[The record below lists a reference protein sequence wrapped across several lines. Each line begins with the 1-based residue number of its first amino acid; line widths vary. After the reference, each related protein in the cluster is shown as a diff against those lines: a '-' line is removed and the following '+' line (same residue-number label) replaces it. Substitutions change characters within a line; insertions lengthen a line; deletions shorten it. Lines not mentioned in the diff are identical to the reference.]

1 MRGGPLSG
9 LPGQPFKNRTLAMA
23 SQTPNR
29 LLDLFGVELP
39 VIQAPMAGATTPDMV
54 IATSNAGGLGSLP
67 SALYSETELRAALDT
82 VRAGTRR
89 PINVNFFAH
98 VTPTEDPARQAAWRR
113 RLTPYYVEA
122 GLDPDQ
128 PLAAGGRAPFDAALC
143 AVVEDYRPEVVSFH
157 FGLPAPALLDR
168 VKRTGAKVL
177 SSATTLA
184 EALWLEAHG
193 VDAVIAMG
201 AEAGGHRGNFLTD
214 DMSAQVGTFAL
225 LPRIADAVSV
235 PVIAA
240 GGIAD
245 RRGSLAAFTLGAD
258 AVQVGTAYLLTPE
271 AKISAL
277 HRQALTSGDDATAIT
292 NLFTGRP
299 ARGIVNR
306 LMAEVGPLS
315 DMAPAFP
322 TAGAALAPLR
332 AAAEAAGR
340 GDFSPLWA
348 GQAFRLA
355 KPMSS
360 ADLTRSLG
368 GAG

>member
-1 MRGGPLSG
+1 MSLQNHR
-9 LPGQPFKNRTLAMA
+9 
-23 SQTPNR
+23 R
-29 LLDLFGVELP
+29 LLDLLGVELP

-54 IATSNAGGLGSLP
+54 IAVSNAGGLGSLP

-82 VRAGTRR
+82 VRAGTSG
-89 PINVNFFAH
+89 PINLNFFTH
-98 VTPTEDPARQAAWRR
+98 VAPAEDPARQAAWRR
-113 RLTPYYVEA
+113 RLAPYYVEA

-128 PLAAGGRAPFDAALC
+128 PLAAGGRAPFDEAFC

-157 FGLPAPALLDR
+157 FGPPAPALLDR

-184 EALWLEAHG
+184 EAQWLEARG

-214 DMSAQVGTFAL
+214 DMSTQVGTFAL

-245 RRGSLAAFTLGAD
+245 RRGALAAFALGAE

-271 AKISAL
+271 AKVSAA
-277 HRQALTSGDDATAIT
+277 HREALRSAEEATAIT

-306 LMAEVGPLS
+306 LMTELGPLS
-315 DMAPAFP
+315 DLAPAFP
-322 TAGAALAPLR
+322 TAGTALAPLR

-355 KPMSS
+355 KPMS
-360 ADLTRSLG
+360 AAALTRSLG
-368 GAG
+368 GVG

>member
-1 MRGGPLSG
+1 MSLQNHR
-9 LPGQPFKNRTLAMA
+9 
-23 SQTPNR
+23 R
-29 LLDLFGVELP
+29 LLDLLGVELP

-54 IATSNAGGLGSLP
+54 IAVSNAGGLGSLP
-67 SALYSETELRAALDT
+67 SALYSEAELRAALDA
-82 VRAGTRR
+82 VRAGTSG
-89 PINVNFFAH
+89 PINLNFFTHLA
-98 VTPTEDPARQAAWRR
+98 PAEDPARQAAWRR
-113 RLTPYYVEA
+113 RLAPYYVEA

-128 PLAAGGRAPFDAALC
+128 PLAAGGRAPFDEAFC

-157 FGLPAPALLDR
+157 FGLPTPALLDR

-184 EALWLEAHG
+184 EAQWLEARG

-214 DMSAQVGTFAL
+214 DMGAQVGTFAL

-245 RRGSLAAFTLGAD
+245 RRGALAAFALGAE

-271 AKISAL
+271 AKVSAV
-277 HRQALTSGDDATAIT
+277 HREALRSAEEATAIT

-306 LMAEVGPLS
+306 LMTELGPLS
-315 DMAPAFP
+315 DLAPAFP
-322 TAGAALAPLR
+322 TAGTALAPLR

-355 KPMSS
+355 KPMS
-360 ADLTRSLG
+360 AAALTRSLG
-368 GAG
+368 GVD

>member
-1 MRGGPLSG
+1 MSLQNHR
-9 LPGQPFKNRTLAMA
+9 
-23 SQTPNR
+23 R
-29 LLDLFGVELP
+29 LLDLLGVELP

-54 IATSNAGGLGSLP
+54 IAVSNAGGLGSLP

-82 VRAGTRR
+82 VRAGTSG
-89 PINVNFFAH
+89 PINVNFFTHLA
-98 VTPTEDPARQAAWRR
+98 PAEDPARQAAWRR
-113 RLTPYYVEA
+113 RLAPYYVEA

-128 PLAAGGRAPFDAALC
+128 PLAAGGRAPFDEAFC

-157 FGLPAPALLDR
+157 FGLPTPALLDR

-184 EALWLEAHG
+184 EAQWLEARG

-214 DMSAQVGTFAL
+214 DMGAQVGTFAL

-245 RRGSLAAFTLGAD
+245 RRGALAAFALGAE

-271 AKISAL
+271 AKVSAV
-277 HRQALTSGDDATAIT
+277 HREALKSAEEATAIT

-306 LMAEVGPLS
+306 LMTELGPLS
-315 DMAPAFP
+315 DLAPAFP
-322 TAGAALAPLR
+322 TAGTALAPLR

-355 KPMSS
+355 KPMS
-360 ADLTRSLG
+360 AAALTRGLG
-368 GAG
+368 GVD